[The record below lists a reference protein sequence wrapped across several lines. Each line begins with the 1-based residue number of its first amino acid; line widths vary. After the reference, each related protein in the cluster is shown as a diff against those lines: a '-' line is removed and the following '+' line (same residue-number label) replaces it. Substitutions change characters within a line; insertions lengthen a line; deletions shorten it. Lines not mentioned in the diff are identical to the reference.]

1 MKLQSALNF
10 VYPTECLTCRSLV
23 EGTQALCGPCWRD
36 TPFIRGLSCRS
47 CGTPLPGD
55 DPDACIQCDDCLM
68 IARPWAR
75 GAAALLYRGNGR
87 SIALRLKHADRTHY
101 ARPAARWMADVAPKM
116 DPDSVVV
123 PVPLH
128 WLRLLKRRYNQS
140 ALLAKHLSRDLGL
153 RYMPDALS
161 RPNVTESLDGATR
174 DARFSILE
182 GAIKPHR
189 RRGATLAGKAVLLVD
204 DVMTSGA
211 TLAACAEACA
221 LAGARSVDMV
231 VLARVAKDD

>member
-36 TPFIRGLSCRS
+36 TPFIKGLSCRS

-55 DPDACIQCDDCLM
+55 DPNADIQCDDCIS
-68 IARPWAR
+68 IARPWSR
-75 GAAALLYRGNGR
+75 GAAALLYRDNGR

-101 ARPAARWMADVAPKM
+101 ARPAARWMAEVAPKM
-116 DPDSVVV
+116 ETDAVVV

-140 ALLAKHLSRDLGL
+140 ALLAKHVSRELNL
-153 RYMPDALS
+153 QYLPDALS
-161 RPNVTESLDGATR
+161 RPRVTQSLDGATR
-174 DARFSILE
+174 DTRFSILE
-182 GAIKPHR
+182 GAIKPHPK
-189 RRGATLAGKAVLLVD
+189 RGAALKGKAVLLVD

-211 TLAACAEACA
+211 TLAACTEACVS
-221 LAGARSVDMV
+221 AGAQSVDMV